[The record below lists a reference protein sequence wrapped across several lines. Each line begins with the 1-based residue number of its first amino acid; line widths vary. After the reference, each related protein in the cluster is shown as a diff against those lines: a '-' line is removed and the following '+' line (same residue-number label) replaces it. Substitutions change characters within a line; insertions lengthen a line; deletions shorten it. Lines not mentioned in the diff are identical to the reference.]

1 SLKVLLLE
9 NISGV
14 AVSQFEEA
22 GFEVEALKGALD
34 ERELVEKVRGAAIL
48 GVRSKTRI
56 SAAALDAAPEL
67 VSVGAFC
74 IGVDKIDRAAS
85 SERGIGVFNDPHSNS
100 RSVAELAMGEIIL
113 LMRRTFEAST
123 RLHDGVWNKSSA
135 GSHEVRGLTLGI
147 VGYGKIG
154 SQVSDLAEALG
165 MRVVFHDVA
174 HVLARGN
181 ARPVSFRELLETS
194 DVITLHVDGKV
205 QNQDLF
211 GEDEILGMK
220 DGACLINLSRGF
232 VVDHE
237 ALARHLKSGK
247 LGGAAVDVFPQEPE
261 IGGAFSS
268 SLRGLP
274 NVILTPH
281 IGGSTEEAQQNIG
294 QFVSAKMIDYFKSGN
309 SLLSVNLPQC
319 HLDYEAGSHRLMHIH
334 HNVPGIL
341 RAINDI
347 LADREIN
354 IDRQVLDTRGPLGYA
369 IYDINRACDEQL
381 LAKLRAV
388 PHTIRVRVPGECGR
402 LRS

>member
-1 SLKVLLLE
+1 MKVLLLE

-14 AVSQFEEA
+14 AASQFEEA
-22 GFEVEALKGALD
+22 GFYVESLKGALE
-34 ERELVEKVRGAAIL
+34 ERELVEKVRGTSIL
-48 GVRSKTRI
+48 GVRSKTHVT
-56 SAAALDAAPEL
+56 AAVLDAAPEL

-74 IGVDKIDRAAS
+74 IGVDKIDRAACS
-85 SERGIGVFNDPHSNS
+85 DRGIGVFNDPHSNS

-123 RLHDGVWNKSSA
+123 QLHRGVWNKSSA

-154 SQVSDLAEALG
+154 SQVSDLAEAMG
-165 MRVVFHDVA
+165 MRVVFHDVT

-194 DVITLHVDGKV
+194 DVITLHVDGKA
-205 QNQDLF
+205 QNQNLF
-211 GEDEILGMK
+211 GDEEFQAMK
-220 DGACLINLSRGF
+220 AGACLINLSRGF

-247 LGGAAVDVFPQEPE
+247 LSGTAVDVFPQEPE
-261 IGGAFSS
+261 TGGTFASA
-268 SLRGLP
+268 LQGLT

-294 QFVSAKMIDYFKSGN
+294 QFVSARMVDYFKSGN
-309 SLLSVNLPQC
+309 SLLSVNLPHC
-319 HLDYEAGSHRLMHIH
+319 HLDYERGSHRLMHIH

-347 LADREIN
+347 LADRGIN
-354 IDRQVLDTRGPLGYA
+354 IERQVLDTRGALGYA
-369 IYDINRACDEQL
+369 IYDINQACDEEL
-381 LAKLRAV
+381 LARLRSV
-388 PHTIRVRVPGECGR
+388 PQTIRVRVPGECG
-402 LRS
+402 

>member
-1 SLKVLLLE
+1 MKVLLLE

-22 GFEVEALKGALD
+22 GFEVEALKGTLPD
-34 ERELVEKVRGAAIL
+34 RELAEKVHGISIL
-48 GVRSKTRI
+48 GVRSRTRI
-56 SAAALDAAPEL
+56 TEAVLDAAPEL

-74 IGVDKIDRAAS
+74 IGVDKIDRAAC

-123 RLHDGVWNKSSA
+123 QLHRGVWNKSSA

-154 SQVSDLAEALG
+154 SQLSELAEAMG

-181 ARPVSFRELLETS
+181 ARAVSFRELLETA
-194 DVITLHVDGKV
+194 DVITLHVDGKP
-205 QNQDLF
+205 QNRDLF
-211 GEDEILGMK
+211 GEAEFQTMK
-220 DGACLINLSRGF
+220 EGACLLNLSRGF

-237 ALARHLKSGK
+237 ALARHLKGGR
-247 LGGAAVDVFPQEPE
+247 LAGAAVDVFPQEPE
-261 IGGAFSS
+261 SGGSFASA
-268 SLRGLP
+268 LQGLP

-281 IGGSTEEAQQNIG
+281 IGGSTEEAQQSIG
-294 QFVSAKMIDYFKSGN
+294 QFVSARMIAYFKSGN
-309 SLLSVNLPQC
+309 SLLSVNLPHC
-319 HLDYEAGSHRLMHIH
+319 HLEYEPGSHRMMHIH

-347 LADREIN
+347 LADRGIN
-354 IDRQVLDTRGPLGYA
+354 IERQVLDTRGTLGYA
-369 IYDINRACDEQL
+369 IYDINQACDEEL
-381 LAKLRAV
+381 LEKLRNV
-388 PHTIRVRVPGECGR
+388 PHTIRVRVPGECG
-402 LRS
+402 

>member
-1 SLKVLLLE
+1 MKVLLLE
-9 NISGV
+9 NISG
-14 AVSQFEEA
+14 AAASQFEEA
-22 GFEVEALKGALD
+22 GFEVQSLKGALD
-34 ERELVEKVRGAAIL
+34 ERELIEKIPGTAIL
-48 GVRSKTRI
+48 GVRSKTHI
-56 SAAALDAAPEL
+56 TAAVLDAAPGL

-74 IGVDKIDRAAS
+74 IGVDKIDRNAS
-85 SERGIGVFNDPHSNS
+85 SERGIAVFNDPHSNS

-123 RLHDGVWNKSSA
+123 QLHAGVWNKSAA

-165 MRVVFHDVA
+165 MRVIFSDVS

-181 ARPVSFRELLETS
+181 ARPVSFRELLATA
-194 DVITLHVDGKV
+194 DVITMHVDGKS

-211 GEDEILGMK
+211 GEDEFQAMK
-220 DGACLINLSRGF
+220 PGACLINLSRGF

-237 ALARHLKSGK
+237 ALATHLKSGK
-247 LGGAAVDVFPQEPE
+247 LSGAAIDVFPKEPE
-261 IGGAFSS
+261 SGANFVSP
-268 SLRGLP
+268 LRGLA

-294 QFVSAKMIDYFKSGN
+294 QFVSSRMVEYFKTGN

-319 HLDYEAGSHRLMHIH
+319 HLEYEPGSHRLLHIH
-334 HNVPGIL
+334 HNIPGIL

-347 LADREIN
+347 LADRGIN
-354 IDRQVLDTRGPLGYA
+354 IDRQVLDTRGAIGYA
-369 IYDINRACDEQL
+369 IYDINRDCDDAL
-381 LAKLRAV
+381 LAKLRSV
-388 PHTIRVRVPGECGR
+388 PQTIRVRVPEYS
-402 LRS
+402 L